1 MFHIY
6 LSGHI
11 KNKKQ
16 VENFC
21 DKVLHH
27 FFKNR
32 IKRDIDI
39 DIRITKSLS
48 DGTAGGCYGD
58 HESIVIEIA
67 KGVQVPNQRYMLY
80 DYKEV
85 IVTLAHELVHAKQ
98 FIKGELH
105 PSLNKWKRLDYSNV
119 AYSRTPWEKEAY
131 LLEDK
136 LLETHWK

>member
-98 FIKGELH
+98 HIRKQKFQCPE
-105 PSLNKWKRLDYSNV
+105 R
-119 AYSRTPWEKEAY
+119 EFEAY
-131 LLEDK
+131 NLEYD
-136 LLETHWK
+136 LYDLYWD